1 MIGILLITHGSL
13 GRSLIECAEHVMGNS
28 IEKIAAIGI
37 DENASIE
44 QMLAIATETIADMD
58 SGEGVLVLTDM
69 YGGSPSNITNK
80 LLGSKNI
87 NGASGVNLPM
97 LIRALTYR
105 EKDLK
110 TVVQKALS
118 GGGEGVMQIPS
129 K

>member
-13 GRSLIECAEHVMGNS
+13 GRRLIECAEHVMGNS

-44 QMLAIATETIADMD
+44 RMLTIATETIADMD

-97 LIRALTYR
+97 LIRALTY
-105 EKDLK
+105 LK
-110 TVVQKALS
+110 KT
-118 GGGEGVMQIPS
+118 
-129 K
+129 

>member
-13 GRSLIECAEHVMGNS
+13 GRSFIECAEHVMGNS

-44 QMLAIATETIADMD
+44 QMLTIATETIADMD